1 MSSQKGF
8 TLIELMISLGIL
20 AILATMAV
28 PSFQGVIEK
37 NRVTSQ
43 ANALLSAV
51 QTARSE
57 AVRRGVAVGFSAI
70 GGDYDDGWCVH
81 TGNNCATGTI
91 LSQGDTRDGIDFGGT
106 TTFIFDARGQR
117 ETPDFGTSGAEA
129 SFTMEP
135 ADCAT
140 GTPNRQRS
148 LQIGIG
154 GRSMVVRG
162 ACS

>member
-43 ANALLSAV
+43 ANFLLSAV

-57 AVRRGVAVGFSAI
+57 AVRRGVPIGFSAI

-81 TGNNCATGTI
+81 TGINCEAGVILRTGETNSAVVYGGPTTI
-91 LSQGDTRDGIDFGGT
+91 A
-106 TTFIFDARGQR
+106 FDARGQR
-117 ETPDFGTSGAEA
+117 SLPTFGTDGAE
-129 SFTMEP
+129 SQFTLQP
-135 ADCAT
+135 TGCAAT
-140 GTPNRQRS
+140 TPNRQRIV
-148 LQIGIG
+148 QIGIG
-154 GRSMVVRG
+154 GRSLVIRG
-162 ACS
+162 ACT

>member
-28 PSFQGVIEK
+28 PSFQRVIEN

-43 ANALLSAV
+43 ANSLLSAV

-57 AVRRGVAVGFSAI
+57 AVRRGVPVRFIAI
-70 GGDYDDGWCVH
+70 GGDFADGWCVH
-81 TGNNCATGTI
+81 TGATCTAATQIRTGETNAAV
-91 LSQGDTRDGIDFGGT
+91 TFGGPT
-106 TTFIFDARGQR
+106 IFEFDARGQR
-117 ETPDFGTSGAEA
+117 SVPTFDDDGAEA
-129 SFTMEP
+129 SFTLQP
-135 ADCAT
+135 NGCHAT
-140 GTPNRQRS
+140 TPNRQRAV
-148 LQIGIG
+148 QVGIG

>member
-28 PSFQGVIEK
+28 PSFQRVIEN

-43 ANALLSAV
+43 ANSLLSAV

-57 AVRRGVAVGFSAI
+57 AVRRGVPVRFSAAT
-70 GGDYDDGWCVH
+70 GGFANGWCVH
-81 TGNNCATGTI
+81 TGATCTAATQIRTGETNAAV
-91 LSQGDTRDGIDFGGT
+91 TFGGPT
-106 TTFIFDARGQR
+106 VFEFDARGQR
-117 ETPDFGTSGAEA
+117 SQPTFATEGAEA
-129 SFTMEP
+129 SFTLQP
-135 ADCAT
+135 NGCPT
-140 GTPNRQRS
+140 GTANRQRAV
-148 LQIGIG
+148 QVGIG